1 MIITNLKGGLGNQM
15 FQYAL
20 GRCLAEKNRN
30 TLLLDLTFLHARVPL
45 KKFVFRNYNLDV
57 FNINPGFTFLSSI
70 NTKSPLILALSLL
83 IAKSKSIFGI
93 QKYVSEKTF
102 TFEKNILNLKGSIYL
117 DGYWQSPKYFADI
130 EDIIRKEFTLKNFL
144 GEKAT
149 EWKNKISQSSV
160 PTSLH
165 IRRGDYIYNKKTN
178 LHHGNCSLNY
188 YQEAVKS
195 LEQRFS
201 KDLVFF
207 IFSDDIEW
215 AKENLRL
222 NFPTYFVSDR
232 EIKDYE
238 ELMLMSYCKNNIIAN
253 SSFSW
258 WGAWLN
264 NKKDKIVIYPQ
275 KWFNDGNNTKDLI
288 PESWIKL

>member
-1 MIITNLKGGLGNQM
+1 M